1 MVEVKENISA
11 EDKRE
16 LIIKS
21 DIYDALE
28 RFPVFIDMLINFWEE
43 ELKFILHSYNLKEL
57 IKGQPDMVDKL
68 KNYKLE
74 RLIELNNVIE
84 KDKEDLKASSC

>member
-1 MVEVKENISA
+1 MSEIIESMTQQQK
-11 EDKRE
+11 KE
-16 LIIKS
+16 LIEKS
-21 DIYDALE
+21 DIYKALE
-28 RFPVFIDMLINFWEE
+28 RFTVFINMLIDFGEE
-43 ELKFILHSYNLKEL
+43 ELKFILDSNNLKEL